1 VNPAETVFHVLEG
14 NLVLNTSC
22 LRRSLLALSVAAAVV
37 QAPGVGAVTLN
48 YDLGTGP
55 LVSVKQTYD
64 FLNLVGTANVVES
77 SSSAMTS
84 AARFTGLSVNSEIIN
99 KARITIDGAT
109 HGVGIDIAPAAGV
122 SWARLGSNFINEGS
136 VTVNGLPASG
146 ESTGIALRDIPVSG
160 TFINSGPITVSG
172 NNATGVALVD
182 TSFGRGL
189 INSGPIVV
197 SGTNARGLYLENTA
211 MSAAVM
217 SRSTL
222 RATGSGAEAIVLNG
236 MQLVPASSASQYG
249 LYNYGNVY
257 GESIGIHVYNQPAGQ
272 GPLNIVQSYGMI
284 EGGTAA
290 IQVDDG
296 LSYFYWNNGDV
307 KGDLLGLTGV
317 SIDGEVSFDGATI
330 KSGYV
335 TVQEGTLTL
344 ARAHTMIVGDLD
356 MEEADSVIAMSVGN
370 DTDINRAILTVTGT
384 TEIAPGG
391 HVQLQARSSDFRT
404 AAGGNRYTLIRS
416 GNLIG
421 GDNLTVE
428 STSALLEVKS
438 YGVEGNDVK
447 ALVSTKSQDVLTQ
460 NTLDA
465 GGSQNA
471 AFALAGL
478 SASLMSRLGE
488 QDPVFQAFA
497 NASTD
502 TQLARLAE
510 TLSPDVSRGVL
521 HAATNSQT
529 LVSDVINDRANR
541 ARTATGS
548 LEKGVWLQTLS
559 SDADQDAR
567 RGVAGYDADSHGIAV
582 GADGQ
587 LNADTSI
594 GLAYSYLDTDV
605 KSDLGS
611 KTKVTGHALTVYS
624 NWTHDNWFVDASLM
638 YGWNDNESK
647 RYIAGTRAKGDY
659 DSDVFGV
666 SALAGYTLRLT
677 PGVVLEPQVGARYAN
692 VGMDSYREKGSSAAL
707 NVGSQR
713 YEVGE
718 MGFGARLAADF
729 ALGTGSL
736 EPEAKVMAWHD
747 VIGDK
752 VATSS
757 SFVLGGDS
765 FTSRGT
771 TPVRDSYELGLGA
784 NYRMGAWSVGG
795 SYNYVTASGFNA
807 DGFTAKVRYAF

>member
-14 NLVLNTSC
+14 NLVLNTFC

-77 SSSAMTS
+77 STSTMTS
-84 AARFTGLSVNSEIIN
+84 AAQFTGLSVNSEIVN

-122 SWARLGSNFINEGS
+122 SWARLGSNFSNEGS
-136 VTVNGLPASG
+136 VTVNGLAASG

-236 MQLVPASSASQYG
+236 MKLVPASSASQYG

-307 KGDLLGLTGV
+307 KGDLLGLSGV
-317 SIDGEVSFDGATI
+317 SIDGEVNFDGATI

-344 ARAHTMIVGDLD
+344 ARAHTTIVGDLD

-465 GGSQNA
+465 GGSPNA
-471 AFALAGL
+471 ASALVGL
-478 SASLMSRLGE
+478 SASLMSRLDE

-497 NASTD
+497 NAGTD

-548 LEKGVWLQTLS
+548 LEKGVWLQALS

-582 GADGQ
+582 GANGQ
-587 LNADTSI
+587 LNADTSV

-624 NWTHDNWFVDASLM
+624 NWLHDNWFVDASLM

-718 MGFGARLAADF
+718 VGFGARLAADF

-757 SFVLGGDS
+757 SFVLAGDS

-795 SYNYVTASGFNA
+795 SYNYVTASGFDA

>member
-1 VNPAETVFHVLEG
+1 M
-14 NLVLNTSC
+14 
-22 LRRSLLALSVAAAVV
+22 AAAVV

-84 AARFTGLSVNSEIIN
+84 AARFTGLSVNSEIVN

-122 SWARLGSNFINEGS
+122 SWAQLGYNFSNEGS
-136 VTVNGLPASG
+136 VTVNGLAASG
-146 ESTGIALRDIPVSG
+146 ESTGIALKDTPVRG
-160 TFINSGPITVSG
+160 TFMNSGPITVSG
-172 NNATGVALVD
+172 NNATGVALID
-182 TSFGRGL
+182 TSFGRGV

-211 MSAAVM
+211 LSAAVV

-222 RATGSGAEAIVLNG
+222 RATGSGAEALVLNG
-236 MQLVPASSASQYG
+236 VQLVSASNASQYG

-307 KGDLLGLTGV
+307 KGDLLGLSGV
-317 SIDGEVSFDGATI
+317 SIDGEVNFDGATI

-344 ARAHTMIVGDLD
+344 ARAHTTIVGDLD

-421 GDNLTVE
+421 GENLTVE
-428 STSALLEVKS
+428 SSSALLEVKS
-438 YGVEGNDVK
+438 FGVEGNDVK

-465 GGSQNA
+465 GGTRNA
-471 AFALAGL
+471 ASALVGL

-529 LVSDVINDRANR
+529 LVSGVINDRANR

-548 LEKGVWLQTLS
+548 LEKGVWLQALN

-582 GADGQ
+582 GVDGQ

-594 GLAYSYLDTDV
+594 GLAYSYLDSDV
-605 KSDLGS
+605 KSDIGS
-611 KTKVTGHALTVYS
+611 KTKVTGHALTAYG
-624 NWTHDNWFVDASLM
+624 NWMHDNWFVDASLM

-692 VGMDSYREKGSSAAL
+692 VGMDSYREKGSSASL

-718 MGFGARLAADF
+718 MGVGARLAAAF
-729 ALGTGSL
+729 AVGTGSL
-736 EPEAKVMAWHD
+736 EPEAKLMAWHD
-747 VIGDK
+747 FIGDK
-752 VATSS
+752 VGTTS

-795 SYNYVTASGFNA
+795 SYDYVTASGFDS

>member
-1 VNPAETVFHVLEG
+1 M
-14 NLVLNTSC
+14 
-22 LRRSLLALSVAAAVV
+22 AAAVV

-84 AARFTGLSVNSEIIN
+84 AARFTGLSVNSEIVN

-122 SWARLGSNFINEGS
+122 SWAQLGYNFSNEGS
-136 VTVNGLPASG
+136 VTVNGLAASG
-146 ESTGIALRDIPVSG
+146 ESTGIALKGTPVRG
-160 TFINSGPITVSG
+160 TFMNSGPITVSG

-182 TSFGRGL
+182 TSFGRGV

-211 MSAAVM
+211 LSAAVV

-222 RATGSGAEAIVLNG
+222 RATGSGAEALVLNG
-236 MQLVPASSASQYG
+236 VQLVPASNASQYG

-307 KGDLLGLTGV
+307 KGDLLGLSGV
-317 SIDGEVSFDGATI
+317 SIDGEVNFDGATI

-344 ARAHTMIVGDLD
+344 ARAHTTIVGDLD

-421 GDNLTVE
+421 GENLTVE
-428 STSALLEVKS
+428 SSSALLEVKS
-438 YGVEGNDVK
+438 FGVEGNDVK

-465 GGSQNA
+465 GGTRNA
-471 AFALAGL
+471 ASALVGL

-529 LVSDVINDRANR
+529 LVSGVINDRANR
-541 ARTATGS
+541 TRTATGS
-548 LEKGVWLQTLS
+548 LEKGVWLQALN

-594 GLAYSYLDTDV
+594 GLAYSYLDSDV
-605 KSDLGS
+605 KSDIGS
-611 KTKVTGHALTVYS
+611 KTKVTGHALTAYG
-624 NWTHDNWFVDASLM
+624 NWMHDNWFVDASLM

-692 VGMDSYREKGSSAAL
+692 VGMDSYREKGSSASL

-718 MGFGARLAADF
+718 MGVGARLAAAF
-729 ALGTGSL
+729 AVGTGSL
-736 EPEAKVMAWHD
+736 EPEAKLMAWHD
-747 VIGDK
+747 FIGDK
-752 VATSS
+752 VGTTS

-795 SYNYVTASGFNA
+795 SYDYVTASGFDS